1 MMNYILCG
9 LAIYGFIG
17 LVLFVVWGCI
27 KGEYLKIVNK
37 ELDKN
42 IEPDIEC
49 YRNRI
54 EIFVILFTIPIYV
67 MAWPLCYGIRRK

>member
-17 LVLFVVWGCI
+17 LALFVIWGCI
-27 KGEYLKIVNK
+27 KGEYLKLVNR

-54 EIFVILFTIPIYV
+54 EIFVILFTIPIYII
-67 MAWPLCYGIRRK
+67 AWPFCYGRGKK